1 MIIIII
7 IFNSGFQI
15 SGRTEGKMSLSM
27 LWTACPEMQWP
38 VKLNCHSPL
47 LRWGPFFSW
56 MEQVSSMAWAAP
68 NVLIPWGPSATSG
81 LCWHHCIFVL
91 EHFSC
96 LKKNFF
102 FYTLGSASSN
112 FPKNLAH
119 YFLFSCCSSALFLT
133 FADNRMCCLVLIK
146 WVEKLQMW
154 VENLMLSACRML

>member
-7 IFNSGFQI
+7 VFNSGFQI
-15 SGRTEGKMSLSM
+15 SGRTEGKMSFPM

-38 VKLNCHSPL
+38 VKLNCLSPL

-56 MEQVSSMAWAAP
+56 MEQVNSVAWAAA
-68 NVLIPWGPSATSG
+68 NVLTPWGPSTTSG
-81 LCWHHCIFVL
+81 LCCHHCIFVF

-96 LKKNFF
+96 LKKIFF
-102 FYTLGSASSN
+102 FFLYSGFCFFQLSKESG
-112 FPKNLAH
+112 
-119 YFLFSCCSSALFLT
+119 YFLFSCCSSPLFLT

-154 VENLMLSACRML
+154 VGNLMLSACRIL